1 MNIPDKI
8 IILFFIVLTS
18 CTTTDSC
25 RENTDVKMQIGFYT
39 KTQNTTTKLFTKS
52 TLSID
57 SIWVNG
63 LGVDS
68 FYYKKI
74 LSTKSISIPLK
85 NKEQQTDYIIRF
97 NKTTDT
103 ISVFYQNNDSYYLSL
118 ECGCVVAHTID
129 EVVTTGHF
137 IDSLVII
144 NREINNI
151 NAENIQIYH
160 F

>member
-1 MNIPDKI
+1 MKISDKI
-8 IILFFIVLTS
+8 IILLFIVLTS

-25 RENTDVKMQIGFYT
+25 RDNTDVTMQIGFYT
-39 KTQNTTTKLFTKS
+39 KTQNETTKVYTNS

-68 FYYKKI
+68 FYYKKK
-74 LSTKSISIPLK
+74 LSVKSINIPLK
-85 NKEQQTDYIIRF
+85 NKAEQTDYIIRF
-97 NKTTDT
+97 NQSTDT
-103 ISVFYQNNDSYYLSL
+103 VSVFYQNNDRYYISL
-118 ECGCVVAHTID
+118 ECGCVVSHTID

-137 IDSLVII
+137 VDSLVII

-151 NAENIQIYH
+151 NAENVQIYH